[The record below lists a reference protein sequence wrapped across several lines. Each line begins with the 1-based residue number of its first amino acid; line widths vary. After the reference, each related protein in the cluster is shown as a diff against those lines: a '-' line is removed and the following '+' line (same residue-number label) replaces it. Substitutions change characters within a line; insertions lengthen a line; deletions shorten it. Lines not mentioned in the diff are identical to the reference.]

1 MNRSTPWT
9 TLCGLLLCGAIMA
22 ITPATEAQDRARGRA
37 ESDAPSSERRT
48 DDDGP
53 VEADAEVVET
63 RGEKVK
69 VFRFGGL
76 DISGELRSPQV
87 LYFLNRLRA
96 VFDRPRLPHR
106 SFMPEL
112 VRSTREE
119 EF

>member
-1 MNRSTPWT
+1 MTRPVLARACWLV
-9 TLCGLLLCGAIMA
+9 LC
-22 ITPATEAQDRARGRA
+22 ATWLASASPTWAQDRPRARQ
-37 ESDAPSSERRT
+37 ESRAPSEERS
-48 DDDGP
+48 DDDP
-53 VEADAEVVET
+53 VEADAEVVDAD
-63 RGEKVK
+63 GEKVK

-96 VFDRPRLPHR
+96 VFDRPKLPHR

-112 VRSTREE
+112 VRSTREG